1 VYEVFELT
9 PGCYGLSESKSVG
22 ANGGLWVIT
31 QVFEGG
37 RKIELKRREVG
48 TGEREEGQWIC
59 TAGYTVDKC
68 EGGGGGSKD
77 CEDQERAKLEF
88 DNMQYT
94 AGSPTADPPTA
105 GLPTADPPSAGPP
118 PTGPEKNPSPT
129 PLDTTLVLDAG
140 SQYTIPLS
148 VGFGVLL
155 LFVASVGTVVVTRR
169 RKTRAEESATEAGVG
184 DPPFSPR
191 TVRVSRAMDG
201 ETVELEGD
209 NRGWKRGV
217 VGK

>member
-1 VYEVFELT
+1 
-9 PGCYGLSESKSVG
+9 
-22 ANGGLWVIT
+22 
-31 QVFEGG
+31 
-37 RKIELKRREVG
+37 
-48 TGEREEGQWIC
+48 
-59 TAGYTVDKC
+59 
-68 EGGGGGSKD
+68 
-77 CEDQERAKLEF
+77 
-88 DNMQYT
+88 M
-94 AGSPTADPPTA
+94 
-105 GLPTADPPSAGPP
+105 
-118 PTGPEKNPSPT
+118 
-129 PLDTTLVLDAG
+129 
-140 SQYTIPLS
+140 
-148 VGFGVLL
+148 L